1 MTIRTDEEQ
10 EQEQTSNIKNQL
22 TSIIINAGRF
32 GTSQIIHIP
41 YIMPIWRTQHRPRT
55 RQKCHH
61 SNSPT
66 APPRPIS
73 GDKGHP
79 LPLWRFFSVAIG
91 SSKQSVYKQFVFP
104 EIVFHKTVP
113 FGSVLQGVSGVLQY
127 WFEKCPWLYQEI
139 YFYSVRPT
147 NSARTCPRS
156 EPQRHVQTVPCG
168 GNQPFDNSNLLGI
181 SNKTCPA
188 RTFENM
194 AMSQNPGTRMVPKK
208 GA

>member
-1 MTIRTDEEQ
+1 MTISTDEEQ
-10 EQEQTSNIKNQL
+10 EQEQTSNIKHQ
-22 TSIIINAGRF
+22 TSININAARF

-55 RQKCHH
+55 RQKYHH

-113 FGSVLQGVSGVLQY
+113 FGSLARSQRSPAILVWKVSMAVSRNLFLQ
-127 WFEKCPWLYQEI
+127 CPSDKQCPHMSKE
-139 YFYSVRPT
+139 RAPT
-147 NSARTCPRS
+147 PCPNSALWG
-156 EPQRHVQTVPCG
+156 EPTIWQQ
-168 GNQPFDNSNLLGI
+168 QPLRDFQQDMPSKNVRKYGYESKPWHPDG
-181 SNKTCPA
+181 S
-188 RTFENM
+188 
-194 AMSQNPGTRMVPKK
+194 
-208 GA
+208 